1 MDLAPVIKKLGH
13 SLVEIRVR
21 ALKNILSK
29 LDHSLITVPD
39 IVQERKLFVC
49 LLEWFNFPEVPMQE
63 EVLEL
68 LSTVSKHPSAAQML
82 RDVGAVDFLT
92 QLSSNVEPRLRAVI
106 DSTLDQLFQLSEL
119 FPSHGATSLHGLPAV
134 SATATNAEDQYPIGG
149 YFNKSMAGQAD
160 LPPGRIAV
168 HQSVWCLRFS
178 VFPWLTLTN
187 TDRHILSS
195 NENSLRSSNPNLV
208 WTTCELLCDVIM
220 KDFPAEIFLQRP
232 SIVQSLLSLLR
243 HGLENGEATYLHLQA
258 ISCLRQLCAGLR
270 QRLRFHQDPSFHST
284 KRDPVSQNSSLS
296 QSQDVRG
303 TRRSQTSSPGAAC
316 SPRPSVVGRTSQ
328 RARGDGQDGDAGS
341 NSSQRGGTSV
351 QAVIDRP
358 SSPADVLH
366 LEIPDLGVEDVSEL
380 QLQQLTLPQ
389 FAVATM
395 EHAIPLLKT
404 DGTHV
409 FRRVLEL
416 LSDSIILLGKSVSEM
431 VWDDRSLV
439 GTELKGKLQACLEQL
454 GDIMSHHQSHTAD
467 VSCGSQIHHRIAYMC
482 TAVLTIKLLQT
493 ILPPEKANDSL
504 PENTATAIFHLCLDK
519 SLGSLLPSIQ
529 ETAVAYLEQVSIDGH
544 DLYERVNCAAL
555 WMGST
560 CIFIKELQA
569 EGPKNWLELLE
580 LADQAIDGLP
590 FHHHLPIVKDCVQL
604 CSDLW
609 KTDQPSPVLQTQS
622 QNHILK
628 LLSHPLPAVKT
639 EAYACT
645 LSLVK
650 DCLGIHNVSRLEPCV
665 LSEVNFLL
673 HHKVLY
679 EISAFGLQDSSER
692 VNTAARDIMLFLL
705 KGQLIMATS
714 TWNRFTEALYAVIPV
729 LQGHASTEDSLGSCV
744 LLISGPSD
752 MVGDNVFSSTVK
764 LRAGLRLLFS
774 KRPNVRSAAVPQ
786 ILPHLTS
793 DDEACRPD
801 LSHST
806 ISSLPSLF
814 CLRVPLD
821 VKLDTSKKSVL
832 KVESVKKLFCILS
845 SETVDISLRRSSA
858 EQLSLVLQDSTM
870 HPVLKSLG
878 IAEKAISFII
888 DSVDGNRSMDCML
901 EPCICILRKLVY
913 ADPALRHGLALR
925 NPLLLKLLRASFILK
940 EIKSN
945 GSDIAALMCLLL
957 FDEIADINMWSD
969 KCSSNPSTFSL
980 PLSVSRRFNIPFQ
993 AASHHAVSPY
1003 CCILAPSSDLLTLAP
1018 ARHALQ
1024 VAWNVAW
1031 HSGMDNLID
1040 KLRSSHD
1047 TDEFHADLQLSE
1059 AQVLSLRAIHPPAA
1073 LQDCVQTI
1081 VTAEGHSSVTSA
1093 LSRLNLYLLI
1103 DRLALPHIPTFSYRG
1118 TLLSLTWRAAVARF
1132 LQVHPASVEDQRLLV
1147 AIVGF
1152 LNSHFKLT
1160 HPKCSSD
1167 AEDDNLRWILE
1178 HLLNKENVSLLDLF
1192 LGVEKDQSARNQDEL
1207 KHHVGQKL
1215 QRELTCLF
1223 NQILLRLTHTTDRIS
1238 LALAGPFKS
1247 QLAVRLLQSL
1257 RVSDAPRFY
1266 GLPSLERILQGMV
1279 SLTAQPGWSLHC
1291 PDQDSNS
1298 LCSMYLSGLLEVISS
1313 FYVEWGGNS
1322 LSYMGK
1328 GVTKNAVICLLHLS
1342 HEMIAH
1348 NNTNDLVTKWSLGNE
1363 ATTEEASVTQ
1373 SDLAWLV
1380 PLWVDR
1386 DPEVRFAS
1394 LGLGAALS
1402 SVPGGCEALCG
1413 SCQNISG
1420 GLWGTLLNILLD
1432 QQESSMVRREAAFI
1446 LQNLLVM
1453 AMPANADEAKDSDWQ
1468 HPCVHDEVSGVS
1480 LVGLPALQ
1488 ALLYHCNYFQHVAV
1502 CTSTCFRGRCMFQL
1516 DPSVTGGNPPC
1527 ENTLD
1532 SLVGWTPP
1540 APPDSLSRPASS
1552 ISTSSTVIRGSRP
1565 QTPAAV
1571 SPLSIPEE
1579 TTANRLMAQGQS
1591 ETDTSDSVA
1600 SQDSRQCE
1608 LSSVDTVVRATPDLL
1623 CAHCALLANLVAIL
1637 PDFTLAA
1644 MKENQL
1650 LHRLASLVDTRL
1662 IEKCLGELR
1671 NPHILPGDHADIK
1684 CQVVSLLQFQ
1694 SSFAKLLQSCVC
1706 VSPDVMGQLDK
1717 DLKHLL
1723 DAVIASLMLDSKGLD
1738 ASIHNAVCV
1747 CWADM
1752 FMLLATIVKRDS
1764 PAVYPS
1770 VSAALRRHWQTFAE
1784 TLSVCL
1790 REQPDDLV
1798 LQKAALHFL
1807 ASIFTEETKRRG
1819 PEVAD
1824 GSSESSGL
1832 SDMVNGPEAGQLCQ
1846 LLMEN
1851 FERASPQDPLKKL
1864 TARALMT
1871 LLACSPNAQT
1881 HAAKAG
1887 FIDSC
1892 VEQLRQTLSQLQL
1905 TSGRAGKASLRKKD
1919 ESYLKEVK
1927 LTVEIL
1933 QSALYRSEECK
1944 LVARDARLTAPI
1956 HALWVWLTLDDPT
1969 MEAVLELLCVY
1980 TANCTAAC
1988 SSLCGLGAGGEA
2000 GLKTPSGTSL
2010 MHSVMRLVTAVAPDN
2025 GAIQKLGFSVLTNLA
2040 ISRDCRGVLQKNN
2053 FIHSFLSVPL
2063 PKTGG
2068 GRATQALVGLWLRL
2082 LVSVSFAEDGQ
2093 QSILKVTGMLELL
2106 TDLAEHR
2113 QHAMLTLHNL
2123 CFCPA
2128 NKPHVVSNDKAVRVF
2143 LRCLGSQDVDTRCM
2157 GASALWALL
2166 HNNQKA
2172 KTTLKCPSVR
2182 LKIDE
2187 ARSNLR
2193 KDSKSREEPMS
2204 VHFSKC
2210 LDNLS
2215 QLLNS

>member
-68 LSTVSKHPSAAQML
+68 LSTLSKHPSAAQML
-82 RDVGAVDFLT
+82 RDVDAVDFLT
-92 QLSSNVEPRLRAVI
+92 QLSSNLEPRLQPVI
-106 DSTLDQLFQLSEL
+106 DSTLDQLFQLPEL
-119 FPSHGATSLHGLPAV
+119 FPPHGATPFHGLPAV
-134 SATATNAEDQYPIGG
+134 SATDTNAEDQFPSGG
-149 YFNKSMAGQAD
+149 YFNKIISGQTD

-232 SIVQSLLSLLR
+232 SIVQCLFSLLR
-243 HGLENGEATYLHLQA
+243 HGLENGEPTYLHLQA

-284 KRDPVSQNSSLS
+284 KHDPVSQNSSLC

-341 NSSQRGGTSV
+341 SSSQRGGTSV

-358 SSPADVLH
+358 SSPADVFH

-395 EHAIPLLKT
+395 EHALPLLKT

-409 FRRVLEL
+409 LRRVLEL
-416 LSDSIILLGKSVSEM
+416 LCDSIILLGNSVSAM

-439 GTELKGKLQACLEQL
+439 GMELKGKLQACLEQL
-454 GDIMSHHQSHTAD
+454 GDILSHHQSHTAD
-467 VSCGSQIHHRIAYMC
+467 VSGGSQIHHRIAYMC
-482 TAVLTIKLLQT
+482 TAVLTIKLLQI
-493 ILPPEKANDSL
+493 ILPAEKASDSL
-504 PENTATAIFHLCLDK
+504 PEKTATAIFHLCLDK

-529 ETAVAYLEQVSIDGH
+529 ETAVAYLEQVNIDGH
-544 DLYERVNCAAL
+544 DLYKRVNCAAL
-555 WMGST
+555 CMEST
-560 CIFIKELQA
+560 CIFLKELQA

-580 LADQAIDGLP
+580 LADRAIDGLP
-590 FHHHLPIVKDCVQL
+590 FHHHLPIVKDCVRL

-609 KTDQPSPVLQTQS
+609 KMDQSCSVLQMQS

-639 EAYACT
+639 EAYTCM
-645 LSLVK
+645 LNLVK

-679 EISAFGLQDSSER
+679 EISAFGLQDSCEM
-692 VNTAARDIMLFLL
+692 VNTAAKDIMLFLL
-705 KGQLIMATS
+705 KGQLIMTTS
-714 TWNRFTEALYAVIPV
+714 TWNRFTEALYPVIPV
-729 LQGHASTEDSLGSCV
+729 LQGHASTEDSLGNCV
-744 LLISGPSD
+744 LLISSPSD
-752 MVGDNVFSSTVK
+752 MVGDNMFPGTAK

-774 KRPNVRSAAVPQ
+774 KRPNVRSAAVPH

-793 DDEACRPD
+793 DDEASRPD
-801 LSHST
+801 LNHST
-806 ISSLPSLF
+806 ISFLPNLF

-858 EQLSLVLQDSTM
+858 EQLSLVLQDTTM

-878 IAEKAISFII
+878 VAEKAISFID
-888 DSVDGNRSMDCML
+888 DSVNGSRSMDCML

-913 ADPALRHGLALR
+913 ADPALRHSLALR
-925 NPLLLKLLRASFILK
+925 NPLLLQLLRASFILK
-940 EIKSN
+940 EIKSS
-945 GSDIAALMCLLL
+945 GSDIAVLMCLLL

-969 KCSSNPSTFSL
+969 KCSGNPTSTFSL
-980 PLSVSRRFNIPFQ
+980 PLSVSRRYNIPFQ

-1031 HSGMDNLID
+1031 HSGMDNLLD
-1040 KLRSSHD
+1040 KLPSSHD
-1047 TDEFHADLQLSE
+1047 AEEFHADLQLSE

-1103 DRLALPHIPTFSYRG
+1103 DRLALPHVPTFSYRG
-1118 TLLSLTWRAAVARF
+1118 TLHSLTWRAAVARF

-1160 HPKCSSD
+1160 HTKCTSD

-1178 HLLNKENVSLLDLF
+1178 HLLNKEHVSLLDLF
-1192 LGVEKDQSARNQDEL
+1192 LGVEKDQSARSQEEL

-1247 QLAVRLLQSL
+1247 QLAMRLLQSL

-1298 LCSMYLSGLLEVISS
+1298 LCSMFLSGLLEVISS

-1348 NNTNDLVTKWSLGNE
+1348 NKTKDLITKWSLGNE
-1363 ATTEEASVTQ
+1363 TATEEASVTQ

-1402 SVPGGCEALCG
+1402 SVPGGREALCG

-1420 GLWGTLLNILLD
+1420 GLWGMLLNILLD

-1516 DPSVTGGNPPC
+1516 EPSVNGGHHPPC

-1552 ISTSSTVIRGSRP
+1552 ISTSSTVIRGSRS
-1565 QTPAAV
+1565 QTPAAI
-1571 SPLSIPEE
+1571 SPLNIPDS
-1579 TTANRLMAQGQS
+1579 NRLTAQGQS
-1591 ETDTSDSVA
+1591 ETDTSDSVT

-1608 LSSVDTVVRATPDLL
+1608 LSSIDTVVRATPDLL
-1623 CAHCALLANLVAIL
+1623 CAHCALLANLLAIL

-1671 NPHILPGDHADIK
+1671 DPHILPGDHEDIK
-1684 CQVVSLLQFQ
+1684 CQVISLLQFQ
-1694 SSFAKLLQSCVC
+1694 SSFAKLLQSCVH

-1738 ASIHNAVCV
+1738 ASIHNTVCV

-1752 FMLLATIVKRDS
+1752 FMLLATVVKRDS
-1764 PAVYPS
+1764 AAVYPS
-1770 VSAALRRHWQTFAE
+1770 VSAALRRRWQTFAE

-1790 REQPDDLV
+1790 REKPHDLV
-1798 LQKAALHFL
+1798 LLKAALLFL
-1807 ASIFTEETKRRG
+1807 SSIFTEEAKRRG
-1819 PEVAD
+1819 PEVAS
-1824 GSSESSGL
+1824 GSSNSSGL
-1832 SDMVNGPEAGQLCQ
+1832 SDIVNSPEAGQLCQ

-1851 FERASPQDPLKKL
+1851 FERASPQEPLKKL
-1864 TARALMT
+1864 AARALMT
-1871 LLACSPNAQT
+1871 LLACSPNAQS

-1887 FIDSC
+1887 LIDSC
-1892 VEQLRQTLSQLQL
+1892 VEQLKQTHSQLQM
-1905 TSGRAGKASLRKKD
+1905 TSGRAGKVSLRKKD

-1933 QSALYRSEECK
+1933 QSALYCSDECK
-1944 LVARDARLTAPI
+1944 LVARDARLTASL

-1988 SSLCGLGAGGEA
+1988 SSLCGLGPGGEA

-2025 GAIQKLGFSVLTNLA
+2025 STIQKLGFSLLTNLA

-2053 FIHSFLSVPL
+2053 FIHSFLSLPV

-2068 GRATQALVGLWLRL
+2068 GKASQALVGLWLKL
-2082 LVSVSFAEDGQ
+2082 LLSVSFAEDGQ

-2106 TDLAEHR
+2106 TDLAQHR
-2113 QHAMLTLHNL
+2113 QHALLTLHNL

-2128 NKPHVVSNDKAVRVF
+2128 NKPHIVSNDKAVKVF
-2143 LRCLGSQDVDTRCM
+2143 LCCLGSQDVETRCI

-2187 ARSNLR
+2187 ARSNF
-2193 KDSKSREEPMS
+2193 KKESRNKEEPMS
-2204 VHFSKC
+2204 AHLSKC
-2210 LDNLS
+2210 LDNLT
-2215 QLLNS
+2215 QLLNH